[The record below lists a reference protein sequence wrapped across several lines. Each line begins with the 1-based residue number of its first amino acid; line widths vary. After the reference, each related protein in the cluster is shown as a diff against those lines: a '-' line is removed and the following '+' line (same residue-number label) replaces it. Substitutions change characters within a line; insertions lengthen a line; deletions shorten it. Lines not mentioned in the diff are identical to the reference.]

1 MIVHVGGKRTHG
13 RYLLLRQR
21 VEFPGDK
28 SGNLE
33 DPAAQP
39 MDRGEARRGQI
50 PPPRMSSGEKQ
61 QNHRVSPTPVSET
74 NADGH
79 GKRDNKMI
87 DLNIKPHRMH
97 GQASNNQDL

>member
-1 MIVHVGGKRTHG
+1 
-13 RYLLLRQR
+13 
-21 VEFPGDK
+21 
-28 SGNLE
+28 
-33 DPAAQP
+33 

-50 PPPRMSSGEKQ
+50 PPPKMSSGENQ
-61 QNHRVSPTPVSET
+61 QNHRVSPVPVSDT

-97 GQASNNQDL
+97 GQASNNQVRVFPLFMCLQLNLKFCLTAS